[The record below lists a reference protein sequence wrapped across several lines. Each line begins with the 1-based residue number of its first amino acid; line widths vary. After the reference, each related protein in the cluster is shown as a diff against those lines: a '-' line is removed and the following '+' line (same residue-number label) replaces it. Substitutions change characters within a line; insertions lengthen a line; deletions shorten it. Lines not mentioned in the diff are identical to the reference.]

1 MTNIL
6 IADDDPDL
14 LAGIKEYFTNK
25 KNLYEVHTALNGKEA
40 VKILKSSPVD
50 IVVTDL
56 KMPEMD
62 GIELLAFIKNDYPNI
77 PTLIMSAFGT
87 QKIKDKIEKIGTF
100 PFLDKPFD
108 LADLSRIVENEL
120 QRICQ
125 KGHVNDISPGAF
137 LQLIEMEEKT
147 CFLEVAGKNDKKGYL
162 YFKRGVL
169 YDALQDD
176 NRGEAAVIE
185 ILSWDKVQIS
195 FKGLPK
201 KELPKRIKSKVIPLI
216 MKSTTKKGAG
226 ATQARS
232 NDIEVEGD
240 EDIEIE
246 RNKDIEVEEDKDI
259 ASPEEKS
266 VDFED
271 YDQKIKSYF
280 NFDGFLGVGL
290 YDTQGSPIW
299 LHSQKKIYLKEA
311 GALVAATLSA
321 IQSFEMKETQDSSQ
335 SLYMETENAHAFLD
349 WAENKSVSSPSENE
363 MGYNIILIASNSLP
377 IGFVKKKFDTV
388 KENIFEE
395 LKDLHQ
401 RLRKNG

>member
-25 KNLYEVHTALNGKEA
+25 ENLYEVHTALNGKEA

-62 GIELLAFIKNDYPNI
+62 GIELLAFIKSDYPNI
-77 PTLIMSAFGT
+77 PTVIMSAFGT

-108 LADLSRIVENEL
+108 LSDLSRIVENEL

-147 CFLEVAGKNDKKGYL
+147 CFLEVAGKDNKKGYL

-169 YDALQDD
+169 YDALQDE
-176 NRGEAAVIE
+176 NRAEAAVIE

-201 KELPKRIKSKVIPLI
+201 KELPKRIKSKVISLI
-216 MKSTTKKGAG
+216 MKSTMNKGAG

-232 NDIEVEGD
+232 NEIEVEGD
-240 EDIEIE
+240 
-246 RNKDIEVEEDKDI
+246 KDI
-259 ASPEEKS
+259 ASAEEKS

-290 YDTQGSPIW
+290 YDTRGNPIW
-299 LHSQKKIYLKEA
+299 FHSQKKIYLKEA

-321 IQSFEMKETQDSSQ
+321 IQSFEMAETRDSSQ

-349 WAENKSVSSPSENE
+349 WVENKSVSSPSENE